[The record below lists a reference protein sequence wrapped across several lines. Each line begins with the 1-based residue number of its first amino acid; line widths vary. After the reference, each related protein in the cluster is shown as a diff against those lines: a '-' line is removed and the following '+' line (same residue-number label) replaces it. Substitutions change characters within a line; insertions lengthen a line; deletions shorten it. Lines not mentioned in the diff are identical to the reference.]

1 MTTALLNPSR
11 LLLGASLAAILG
23 AGAALAQAE
32 TIDTDGDGMVSY
44 TELLLVM
51 PDMTEDDFTA
61 LDVNEDGMLDAEEV
75 AAAEE
80 AGLITL
86 G

>member
-23 AGAALAQAE
+23 AGAALAQVE

>member
-23 AGAALAQAE
+23 AGAALAQVE

-51 PDMTEDDFTA
+51 PDMTEGR
-61 LDVNEDGMLDAEEV
+61 LHG
-75 AAAEE
+75 
-80 AGLITL
+80 AGCQR
-86 G
+86 GRHAGRRRGRGRRGRPG